1 MIESEC
7 FKELNVLTLDGS
19 VPPDLDW
26 RGQPSPPPK
35 QGLLQRLFGRQVST
49 ALRHNERRV
58 NINVLV
64 PVRFRTVSITTA
76 RFRETCPAD
85 ASYES

>member
-1 MIESEC
+1 MACVVCLRVSSQMIESEC
-7 FKELNVLTLDGS
+7 FKELNVLNLDGS

-49 ALRHNERRV
+49 ASQS
-58 NINVLV
+58 
-64 PVRFRTVSITTA
+64 VS
-76 RFRETCPAD
+76 
-85 ASYES
+85 

>member
-1 MIESEC
+1 MTCIVCLCVCIISSQMIESEC
-7 FKELNVLTLDGS
+7 FKELNVLNLEGS

-49 ALRHNERRV
+49 ADYYHCDIT
-58 NINVLV
+58 NI
-64 PVRFRTVSITTA
+64 TIM
-76 RFRETCPAD
+76 
-85 ASYES
+85 